1 MEILKAIILG
11 AVQGITEFLPV
22 SSSGH
27 LVILGEILG
36 RELGGQTSTAQ
47 SVLLHLGSWL
57 AILIVFRKDII
68 RLFLPRIDLR
78 ALGLLFLASIPAAI
92 AGITIKKLLPDA
104 QAVWIESNVLQSPW
118 VACIGLM
125 FTAGV
130 LWLAERK
137 RELFVTFENA
147 KGIHF
152 WMVLVVGVAQMI
164 ALLPGISRSGSTICI
179 ALMLH
184 WVKNDAV
191 KLSFLMGLIAI
202 GGAGLIE
209 AREISNIELAPA
221 MAGFVASLVFS
232 LIGLWGIK
240 LVVQKEKLR
249 WFAAYCAVVGV
260 CALGYFLAYPPHV
273 A

>member
-1 MEILKAIILG
+1 MEIIKAIILG
-11 AVQGITEFLPV
+11 AVQGLTEFLPV

-27 LVILGEILG
+27 LVILGQILG
-36 RELGGQTSTAQ
+36 RELGGESSTAQ

-68 RLFLPRIDLR
+68 KLVLPKPDWR
-78 ALGLLFLASIPAAI
+78 ALGILVIASIPAAI

-104 QAVWIESNVLQSPW
+104 ESGWIEHNVLQSPW
-118 VACIGLM
+118 VACGGLM

-137 RELFVTFENA
+137 RELFVTFANA
-147 KGIHF
+147 KGVHF
-152 WMVLVVGVAQMI
+152 WLVLVVGVAQMI
-164 ALLPGISRSGSTICI
+164 ALLPGVSRSGSTICI

-184 WVKNDAV
+184 WVRNDAV

-202 GGAGLIE
+202 GGAGLVE
-209 AREISNIELAPA
+209 AREISKIDVAPA
-221 MAGFVASLVFS
+221 AAGFIASLIFS

-240 LVVQKEKLR
+240 LVVHKQKLR
-249 WFAAYCAVVGV
+249 WFAIYCAVASVA
-260 CALGYFLAYPPHV
+260 ALGYFLAFPP

>member
-1 MEILKAIILG
+1 MEIIRAIILG
-11 AVQGITEFLPV
+11 AVQGLTEFLPV

-36 RELGGQTSTAQ
+36 RELGGEGSTAQ

-57 AILIVFRKDII
+57 AILIVFRKDILK
-68 RLFLPRIDLR
+68 LFLPKPDWRSM
-78 ALGLLFLASIPAAI
+78 GLLVMASIPAAV

-104 QAVWIESNVLQSPW
+104 ESAWVEHNVLQSPW
-118 VACIGLM
+118 VACFGLL

-130 LWLAERK
+130 LWLAESK
-137 RELFVTFENA
+137 REQFITFA
-147 KGIHF
+147 TARGVHF
-152 WMVLVVGVAQMI
+152 WLVMVVGIAQMI
-164 ALLPGISRSGSTICI
+164 ALLPGVSRSGSTICI

-184 WVKNDAV
+184 WVRNDAV

-209 AREISNIELAPA
+209 AREISEINIAPA
-221 MAGFVASLVFS
+221 AAGFIASLVFS

-240 LVVQKEKLR
+240 LVVDRQKLR
-249 WFAAYCAVVGV
+249 WFAAYCAVAGV
-260 CALGYFLAYPPHV
+260 AAFGYFLASPP

>member
-1 MEILKAIILG
+1 MEIMRAIILG
-11 AVQGITEFLPV
+11 AVQGLTEFLPV

-36 RELGGQTSTAQ
+36 RELGGEGSTAQ

-57 AILIVFRKDII
+57 AILIVFRKDIL
-68 RLFLPRIDLR
+68 RLFYPKVDGRSLAI
-78 ALGLLFLASIPAAI
+78 LLLASIPAAV
-92 AGITIKKLLPDA
+92 AGVTIKKLLPDA
-104 QAVWIESNVLQSPW
+104 DAAWVEHNMLQSPW
-118 VACIGLM
+118 VACFGLL

-137 RELFVTFENA
+137 RELFVTFATA

-152 WMVLVVGVAQMI
+152 WLVLVVGLGQMV
-164 ALLPGISRSGSTICI
+164 ALLPGVSRSGTTICF

-184 WVKNDAV
+184 WVRNDAV

-209 AREISNIELAPA
+209 AREISEIDIAPA
-221 MAGFVASLVFS
+221 TAGFVASLIFS

-240 LVVQKEKLR
+240 LVVHRQKLR
-249 WFAAYCAVVGV
+249 WFAAYCAVAGV
-260 CALGYFLAYPPHV
+260 AALVYFIISPP
-273 A
+273 

>member
-11 AVQGITEFLPV
+11 AVQGLTEFLPV

-36 RELGGQTSTAQ
+36 RELGGEGSTAQ

-57 AILIVFRKDII
+57 AILIVFRKDLLK
-68 RLFLPRIDLR
+68 LFYPKFDTRSLAILV
-78 ALGLLFLASIPAAI
+78 LASIPAAI

-104 QAVWIESNVLQSPW
+104 DSAWIEQNLLQSPW
-118 VACIGLM
+118 VACVGLL

-137 RELFVTFENA
+137 RELFVSFATA
-147 KGIHF
+147 KGLHF
-152 WMVLVVGVAQMI
+152 WLVLVVGLAQMV
-164 ALLPGISRSGSTICI
+164 ALLPGVSRSGSTICI

-184 WVKNDAV
+184 WVRNDAV

-209 AREISNIELAPA
+209 AREISQIEVAPA
-221 MAGFVASLVFS
+221 AAGFIASLIFS
-232 LIGLWGIK
+232 LIGLWGIR
-240 LVVQKEKLR
+240 LVVHKQKLR
-249 WFAAYCAVVGV
+249 WFAAYCAVAGV
-260 CALGYFLAYPPHV
+260 AAFGYLLISPP
-273 A
+273 